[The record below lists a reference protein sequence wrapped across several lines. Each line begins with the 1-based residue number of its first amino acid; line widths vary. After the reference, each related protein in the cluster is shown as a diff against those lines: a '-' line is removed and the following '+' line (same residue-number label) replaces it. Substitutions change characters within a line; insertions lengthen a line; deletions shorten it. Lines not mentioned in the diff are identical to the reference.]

1 MRPYATATL
10 CDWSTCSLQNEPQ
23 MNEIFFEMN
32 QILTGFI
39 HYATHQRSRV
49 AKIKE
54 IDAII
59 KMKKRRRNKEEI
71 GYFHAAGSSQPSE
84 RDALQRCGRITLACV
99 PHRSS
104 SSRTSASRSPSRR
117 FFFLLLLSLSLP
129 KTAATCLAYQV
140 ITAEKGPLLQFC
152 CSLPLSFISFSFLSA
167 FRLDVNKI
175 ETISVV
181 RRMKSDRRKKKK
193 NLKVKTKS
201 RDQPDDHYRPT
212 SGPTFKLRQ
221 IFVSGPRI
229 SE

>member
-1 MRPYATATL
+1 MRPGPVSRVKETL
-10 CDWSTCSLQNEPQ
+10 CSAAGESRSRAY
-23 MNEIFFEMN
+23 
-32 QILTGFI
+32 LTGRRLPA
-39 HYATHQRSRV
+39 HRPPVLRV
-49 AKIKE
+49 AV
-54 IDAII
+54 
-59 KMKKRRRNKEEI
+59 
-71 GYFHAAGSSQPSE
+71 FF
-84 RDALQRCGRITLACV
+84 
-99 PHRSS
+99 SS
-104 SSRTSASRSPSRR
+104 SSS
-117 FFFLLLLSLSLP
+117 LSLSLP

-167 FRLDVNKI
+167 FRLNVNKI

-229 SE
+229 SEWFQRTERNVTWWKWTKWAIRFFRSSFVFSGRTRR